1 MRPLIF
7 LLFGLLGEMLLSS
20 CSTPKMFNN
29 QPDPFD
35 VALGQAMGQ
44 QMVMAARRAAE

>member
-1 MRPLIF
+1 MIVLA
-7 LLFGLLGEMLLSS
+7 GLVILSS
-20 CSTPKMFNN
+20 CSTPKMLSS

-44 QMVMAARRAAE
+44 QMAMAARRAAE